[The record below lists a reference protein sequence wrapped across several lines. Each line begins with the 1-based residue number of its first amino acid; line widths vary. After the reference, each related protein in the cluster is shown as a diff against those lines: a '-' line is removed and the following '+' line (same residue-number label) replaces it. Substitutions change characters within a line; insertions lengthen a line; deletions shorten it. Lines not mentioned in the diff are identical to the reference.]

1 MIKRKDK
8 TVKQLQAE
16 CRKRKIGFMMNWTK
30 IALTKRLEDE
40 DRKDK
45 ELLEAENVKK
55 EQDKEIN
62 KLKAAIKTGIKKAEE
77 KKDSEI
83 LKLEEKMSALPSVE
97 NEMKSLLARK
107 IIERADKRLMYEKL
121 DSEQKGLVKQINE
134 IADLK
139 IEIGNEIGILN
150 NLIKSLK

>member
-1 MIKRKDK
+1 MNRKDK

-107 IIERADKRLMYEKL
+107 TIERADKRLMYEKL
-121 DSEQKGLVKQINE
+121 DSEQKGLVKRINE

>member
-1 MIKRKDK
+1 MNRKDK

-16 CRKRKIGFMMNWTK
+16 CRKRTIGFMMNWTK

-62 KLKAAIKTGIKKAEE
+62 KLKAAIKSGIKKAEE

-83 LKLEEKMSALPSVE
+83 LEIKNKMSSLPSMEKKMGDLQLRKIQEKGKLE
-97 NEMKSLLARK
+97 
-107 IIERADKRLMYEKL
+107 IEYDKFRDEYTRLRKRLHEL
-121 DSEQKGLVKQINE
+121 S
-134 IADLK
+134 DLK
-139 IEIGNEIGILN
+139 IKKADEIAALTIFIT
-150 NLIKSLK
+150 SLK

>member
-1 MIKRKDK
+1 MIERTKK

-16 CRKRKIGFMMNWTK
+16 CRKRKVGFMMNWTK

-62 KLKAAIKTGIKKAEE
+62 KLKAAIKSGIKKAEE

-83 LKLEEKMSALPSVE
+83 LEIKNKMSSLPSMEKKMGDLQLRKIQEKGKLETEYDKFRDEYTRL
-97 NEMKSLLARK
+97 R
-107 IIERADKRLMYEKL
+107 KRLHEL
-121 DSEQKGLVKQINE
+121 S
-134 IADLK
+134 DLK
-139 IEIGNEIGILN
+139 IKKADEIAALTIFIT
-150 NLIKSLK
+150 SLK

>member
-1 MIKRKDK
+1 MNRKDK

-16 CRKRKIGFMMNWTK
+16 CRKRKVGFMMNWTK

-62 KLKAAIKTGIKKAEE
+62 KLKAAIKSGIKKAEE

-83 LKLEEKMSALPSVE
+83 LEIKNKMSSLPSME
-97 NEMKSLLARK
+97 KKMGDLQLRK
-107 IIERADKRLMYEKL
+107 IQEKGMLEIEYDKFRDEYTRLRKRLHEL
-121 DSEQKGLVKQINE
+121 S
-134 IADLK
+134 DLK
-139 IEIGNEIGILN
+139 IKKADEIAALTIFIT
-150 NLIKSLK
+150 SLK

>member
-1 MIKRKDK
+1 MNRKDK

-107 IIERADKRLMYEKL
+107 TIERADKRLMYEKL
-121 DSEQKGLVKQINE
+121 DSEQKGLVKQANE

>member
-1 MIKRKDK
+1 MNRKDK

-16 CRKRKIGFMMNWTK
+16 CKKRKIGFMMNWTK

-62 KLKAAIKTGIKKAEE
+62 KLKAAIKSGIKKAEE

-83 LKLEEKMSALPSVE
+83 LEIKNKMSSLPSMEKKMGDLQLRKIQEKGKLE
-97 NEMKSLLARK
+97 
-107 IIERADKRLMYEKL
+107 IEYDKFRDEYTRLRKRLHEL
-121 DSEQKGLVKQINE
+121 S
-134 IADLK
+134 DLK
-139 IEIGNEIGILN
+139 IKKADEIAALTIFIT
-150 NLIKSLK
+150 SLK

>member
-1 MIKRKDK
+1 MNRKDK

-16 CRKRKIGFMMNWTK
+16 CRKRKVGFMMNWTK

-62 KLKAAIKTGIKKAEE
+62 KLKAAIKSGIKKAEE

-83 LKLEEKMSALPSVE
+83 LEIKNKMSSLPSMEKKMGDLQLRKIQEKGKLE
-97 NEMKSLLARK
+97 
-107 IIERADKRLMYEKL
+107 IEYDKFRDEYTRLRKRLHEL
-121 DSEQKGLVKQINE
+121 S
-134 IADLK
+134 DLK
-139 IEIGNEIGILN
+139 IKKADEIAALTIFIT
-150 NLIKSLK
+150 SLK

>member
-1 MIKRKDK
+1 MNRKDK

-16 CRKRKIGFMMNWTK
+16 CRKRKVGFMMNWTK

-62 KLKAAIKTGIKKAEE
+62 KLKAAIKSGIKKAEE

-83 LKLEEKMSALPSVE
+83 LEIKNKMSSLPSMEKKMGDLQLRKIQEKGKLETEYDKFRDEYTRL
-97 NEMKSLLARK
+97 R
-107 IIERADKRLMYEKL
+107 KRLHEL
-121 DSEQKGLVKQINE
+121 S
-134 IADLK
+134 DLK
-139 IEIGNEIGILN
+139 IKKADEIAALTIFIT
-150 NLIKSLK
+150 SLK

>member
-1 MIKRKDK
+1 MIERTKK

-16 CRKRKIGFMMNWTK
+16 CRKRKVGFMMNWTK

-62 KLKAAIKTGIKKAEE
+62 KLKAAIKSGIKKAEE

-83 LKLEEKMSALPSVE
+83 LEIKNKMSSLPSMEKKMGDLQLRKIQEKGKLE
-97 NEMKSLLARK
+97 
-107 IIERADKRLMYEKL
+107 IEYDKFRDEYTRLRKRLHEL
-121 DSEQKGLVKQINE
+121 S
-134 IADLK
+134 DLK
-139 IEIGNEIGILN
+139 IKKADEIAALTIFIT
-150 NLIKSLK
+150 SLK